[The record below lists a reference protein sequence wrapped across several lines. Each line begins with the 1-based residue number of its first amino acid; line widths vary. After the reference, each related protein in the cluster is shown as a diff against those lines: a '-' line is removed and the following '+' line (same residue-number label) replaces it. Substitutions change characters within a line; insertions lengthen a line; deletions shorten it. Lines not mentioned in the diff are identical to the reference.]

1 MTDAPAPQ
9 SAPGLSGLRLTL
21 TVTALAFV
29 VDRGV
34 KWWVVEVLDLKTR
47 LFQEVAP
54 PWLNLMMAWNRGAN
68 FGLGDGL
75 GRMFW
80 IWLALAISAA
90 LLIWSLRL
98 ADPRQ
103 RICVGLLAG
112 GAIGNALDRWVYGAV
127 ADFLNM
133 SCCGFNN
140 PYAFNPADI
149 FIFAGAIGLVLLG
162 GGDTHTVP
170 SGKDT

>member
-1 MTDAPAPQ
+1 MTDDHPK
-9 SAPGLSGLRLTL
+9 STGLRLTL
-21 TVTALAFV
+21 GVAALALTL
-29 VDRGV
+29 DRGA
-34 KWWVVEVLDLKTR
+34 KWWVVEALDLKTR
-47 LFQEVAP
+47 LYLEVAP

-80 IWLALAISAA
+80 IVLALVISAG
-90 LLIWSLRL
+90 LLAWSLRL
-98 ADPRQ
+98 ADPRK
-103 RICVGLLAG
+103 RICVGLLLG

-162 GGDTHTVP
+162 DRP
-170 SGKDT
+170 ADQAAPKA

>member
-1 MTDAPAPQ
+1 MTDASS
-9 SAPGLSGLRLTL
+9 SASGLPGLRLTL
-21 TVTALAFV
+21 GVAALAFV
-29 VDRGV
+29 VDRGA
-34 KWWVVEVLDLKTR
+34 KWWVVEALDLKTR
-47 LFQEVAP
+47 LYLEVSP

-80 IWLALAISAA
+80 IGLALVISAG
-90 LLIWSLRL
+90 LLAWSLRL
-98 ADPRQ
+98 TDPRK

-133 SCCGFNN
+133 SCCGFHN

-162 GGDTHTVP
+162 DGPADRAPGNTP
-170 SGKDT
+170 G